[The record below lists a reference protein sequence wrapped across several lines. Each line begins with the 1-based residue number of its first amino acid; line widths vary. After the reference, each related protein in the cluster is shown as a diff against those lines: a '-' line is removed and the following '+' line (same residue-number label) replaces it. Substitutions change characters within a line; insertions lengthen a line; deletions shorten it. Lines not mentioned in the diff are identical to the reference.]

1 MIELFG
7 LFLNNLLPIFLAA
20 GAGYL
25 LARWLPIET
34 RTLSNIVFYIFSPCL
49 VFTILINSQLSNN
62 DLVGMMLFAVL
73 CFALVGIIAWVI
85 GRSLMFERKMLAA
98 VVTTSMFMNAGNYG
112 LPVTLFAFGEDALAY
127 ASLFFVAN
135 SVMINTAGVVVSSM
149 GSTTFLTAIKNLFKI
164 PTLYGLILAVLVINF
179 DWKLPLPL
187 ERTTQL
193 LGNAAIPTMMVLLG
207 VQFHSMH
214 LGGKILPLSVASG
227 MRLLVSP
234 LIALGLS
241 AAFGLSGAFR
251 QAAVLESAMPSA
263 VLATVLA
270 TQYDNEPSF
279 VSAVVAITTLLSV
292 FTLPPLLAYLGS

>member
-1 MIELFG
+1 MIDLIG

-25 LARWLPIET
+25 LARWLPVET

-49 VFTILINSQLSNN
+49 VFSLLINSQLSNS
-62 DLVGMMLFAVL
+62 DLVGMLLFAL
-73 CFALVGIIAWVI
+73 LSFALVGILAWAI
-85 GRSLMFERKMLAA
+85 GRGLKFERKMLAA
-98 VVTTSMFMNAGNYG
+98 VVTSSMFMNAGNYG
-112 LPVTLFAFGEDALAY
+112 LPVTKFAFGDNALAY

-135 SVMINTAGVVVSSM
+135 SIMINTGGVVISSM
-149 GSTTFLTAIKNLFKI
+149 GSATFSTAIKNLFKI
-164 PTLYGLILAVLVINF
+164 PTLYGLILAALVINF
-179 DWKLPLPL
+179 GWRLPLPL
-187 ERTTQL
+187 ERATQL
-193 LGNAAIPTMMVLLG
+193 LGDAAIPTMMVLLG

-234 LIALGLS
+234 LIALGLC

-251 QAAVLESAMPSA
+251 QAAVLESAMPTA
-263 VLATVLA
+263 VFATILA

-279 VSAVVAITTLLSV
+279 VSSVVAITTLLSML
-292 FTLPPLLAYLGS
+292 TLPPLLAFLGS